1 MDSSVEVRAEQ
12 LGQSGDARRLWLAAA
27 EVMDVQSVRLV
38 DRGLTRLVGRPTPP
52 GEPAV
57 ELRGRFLVE
66 SDRVYDQLEGQ
77 FRELGY
83 VLLLRK
89 EGEDQIA
96 LGIPGE
102 LPKSAGRPWIAIGM
116 FVLTVLSTLW
126 VGSGYSGQ
134 PDNLLAGWPFTV
146 SLLGILLTHE
156 MGHYVVARRQKIPA
170 TLPYFIPF
178 PTILGTMGA
187 VIQIKAPPRNRRD
200 LLMLGA
206 AGPLAGLVVAI
217 PVLLLGLSQSSLG
230 FIQPGPAY
238 FQEGNSLLYAAL
250 KFLVFGRFLPSNG
263 MDVMIGPVAFAGW
276 AGLLVT
282 GMNLNSCGPAGW
294 RACRLLVAWETSQV
308 ADLGRGRGPGSAQH
322 LVAGV
327 VAVGGA
333 RAAAG
338 AGSLGTA
345 GRRDRADARPEG
357 AGNRLHGHLRA
368 GLHPHT
374 DNHRIGENQIW
385 SAALQI

>member
-1 MDSSVEVRAEQ
+1 MDSSVEVQAEQ

-38 DRGLTRLVGRPTPP
+38 NRGLARLVGRPTPS
-52 GEPAV
+52 GEPAI
-57 ELRGRFLVE
+57 ELRGRFLIE
-66 SDRVYDQLEGQ
+66 PEKVYDLLEGR

-89 EGEDQIA
+89 DGQEQIA

-102 LPKSAGRPWIAIGM
+102 LPKSAGRPWIAVGM

-126 VGSGYSGQ
+126 VGSGYSGD
-134 PDNLLAGWPFTV
+134 PNNLLAGWPFTV
-146 SLLGILLTHE
+146 SLLGILLAHE
-156 MGHYVVARRQKIPA
+156 MGHYLVARWQKVPA

-178 PTILGTMGA
+178 PTLLGTMGA
-187 VIQIKAPPRNRRD
+187 VIQIKAPPRNRRS
-200 LLMLGA
+200 LLLLGA

-217 PVLLLGLSQSSLG
+217 PVLLLGLSQSSVG
-230 FIQPGPAY
+230 FIQPGPEY

-282 GMNLNSCGPAGW
+282 GMNLIPAGQLDGGHVVYS
-294 RACRLLVAWETSQV
+294 LLGKQARWLTWAVVGGLAALSFLWQGWILWVALV
-308 ADLGRGRGPGSAQH
+308 LLLGRVHSVPLDDVTELTSGQKALAIACMVIFV
-322 LVAGV
+322 LVFIPIPI
-327 VAVGGA
+327 
-333 RAAAG
+333 
-338 AGSLGTA
+338 T
-345 GRRDRADARPEG
+345 
-357 AGNRLHGHLRA
+357 
-368 GLHPHT
+368 
-374 DNHRIGENQIW
+374 IG
-385 SAALQI
+385 

>member
-27 EVMDVQSVRLV
+27 EVMDVRSVRLV
-38 DRGLTRLVGRPTPP
+38 DRGLTTLVGRPTPP
-52 GEPAV
+52 GEPAI
-57 ELRGRFLVE
+57 ELRGKFLVE
-66 SDRVYDQLEGQ
+66 PDRVYNQLEGR
-77 FRELGY
+77 FHELGY

-102 LPKSAGRPWIAIGM
+102 LPKSAGRPWVAVGM

-126 VGSGYSGQ
+126 VGSGYSGD
-134 PDNLLAGWPFTV
+134 PSNLLAGWPFTV
-146 SLLGILLTHE
+146 SLLGILLAHE
-156 MGHYVVARRQKIPA
+156 MGHYVVARWQKVPA

-178 PTILGTMGA
+178 PTLLGTMGA
-187 VIQIKAPPRNRRD
+187 VIQIKAPPRNRRS

-217 PVLLLGLSQSSLG
+217 PVLLLGLSQSTVG
-230 FIQPGPAY
+230 FIQPGPEY

-282 GMNLNSCGPAGW
+282 GMNLIPAGQLDGGHIVYSLFGK
-294 RACRLLVAWETSQV
+294 RAKWLTWAVVGALAGLSLLWQGWLLWVV
-308 ADLGRGRGPGSAQH
+308 LVLLLGRVHSVPLDDVTELTDGQKAMAVACMVIFV
-322 LVAGV
+322 LVFIPIPISFG
-327 VAVGGA
+327 
-333 RAAAG
+333 
-338 AGSLGTA
+338 
-345 GRRDRADARPEG
+345 
-357 AGNRLHGHLRA
+357 
-368 GLHPHT
+368 
-374 DNHRIGENQIW
+374 
-385 SAALQI
+385 

>member
-57 ELRGRFLVE
+57 ELRGKFLVGPE
-66 SDRVYDQLEGQ
+66 RVYEQLEGR
-77 FRELGY
+77 FRDLGY

-96 LGIPGE
+96 LGVPGK
-102 LPKSAGRPWIAIGM
+102 LPKSAGRPWIAMGM

-126 VGSGYSGQ
+126 VGSGYSGE
-134 PDNLLAGWPFTV
+134 PNNLLAGWPFAV
-146 SLLGILLTHE
+146 SLLGILLAHE
-156 MGHYVVARRQKIPA
+156 MGHYVVARWQKVPA

-187 VIQIKAPPRNRRD
+187 VIQIKAPPRNRRA
-200 LLMLGA
+200 LLALGA

-230 FIQPGPAY
+230 FIQPGPQY

-282 GMNLNSCGPAGW
+282 GMNLIPAGQLDGGHIVYSLFGKQAKW
-294 RACRLLVAWETSQV
+294 LTWAVVGGLAALSILWQGWLLWVV
-308 ADLGRGRGPGSAQH
+308 LVLVLGRVHSVPLDDVTELTPGQKALAIACMVIFV
-322 LVAGV
+322 LVFIPIPI
-327 VAVGGA
+327 
-333 RAAAG
+333 
-338 AGSLGTA
+338 T
-345 GRRDRADARPEG
+345 
-357 AGNRLHGHLRA
+357 
-368 GLHPHT
+368 
-374 DNHRIGENQIW
+374 IG
-385 SAALQI
+385 

>member
-38 DRGLTRLVGRPTPP
+38 GRGLTRLVGRPTPP

-57 ELRGRFLVE
+57 ELRGKFLVGPE
-66 SDRVYDQLEGQ
+66 RVYEQLEGR
-77 FRELGY
+77 FRDLGY

-96 LGIPGE
+96 LGVPGE
-102 LPKSAGRPWIAIGM
+102 LPKSAGRPWIAVGM

-126 VGSGYSGQ
+126 VGSGYSGE
-134 PDNLLAGWPFTV
+134 PNNLLAGWPFAV
-146 SLLGILLTHE
+146 SLLGILLAHE
-156 MGHYVVARRQKIPA
+156 MGHYVVARWQKVPA

-187 VIQIKAPPRNRRD
+187 VIQIKAPPRNRRA
-200 LLMLGA
+200 LLALGA

-230 FIQPGPAY
+230 FIQPGPQY

-282 GMNLNSCGPAGW
+282 GMNLIPAGQLDGGHIVYSLFGKQAKW
-294 RACRLLVAWETSQV
+294 LTWAVVGGLAALSILWQGWLLWVV
-308 ADLGRGRGPGSAQH
+308 LVLVLGRVHSVPLDDVTELTPGQKALAIACMVIFV
-322 LVAGV
+322 LVFIPIPI
-327 VAVGGA
+327 
-333 RAAAG
+333 
-338 AGSLGTA
+338 T
-345 GRRDRADARPEG
+345 
-357 AGNRLHGHLRA
+357 
-368 GLHPHT
+368 
-374 DNHRIGENQIW
+374 IG
-385 SAALQI
+385 

>member
-57 ELRGRFLVE
+57 ELRGKFLVGPE
-66 SDRVYDQLEGQ
+66 RVYEQLEGR
-77 FRELGY
+77 FRDLGY

-96 LGIPGE
+96 LGVPGE
-102 LPKSAGRPWIAIGM
+102 LPKSAGRPWIAMGM

-126 VGSGYSGQ
+126 VGSGYSGE
-134 PDNLLAGWPFTV
+134 PNNLLAGWPFAV
-146 SLLGILLTHE
+146 SLLGILLAHE
-156 MGHYVVARRQKIPA
+156 MGHYVVARWQKVPA

-187 VIQIKAPPRNRRD
+187 VIQIKAPPRNRRA
-200 LLMLGA
+200 LLALGA

-230 FIQPGPAY
+230 FIQPGPQY

-250 KFLVFGRFLPSNG
+250 KFLVFGRFLPANG
-263 MDVMIGPVAFAGW
+263 MYVMIGPVAFAGW

-282 GMNLNSCGPAGW
+282 GMNLIPAGQLDGGHIVYSLFGKQAKW
-294 RACRLLVAWETSQV
+294 LTWAVVGGLAALSILWQGWLLWVV
-308 ADLGRGRGPGSAQH
+308 LVLLLGRVHSVPLDDVTELTPGQKALAIACMVIFV
-322 LVAGV
+322 LVFIPIPI
-327 VAVGGA
+327 
-333 RAAAG
+333 
-338 AGSLGTA
+338 T
-345 GRRDRADARPEG
+345 
-357 AGNRLHGHLRA
+357 
-368 GLHPHT
+368 
-374 DNHRIGENQIW
+374 IG
-385 SAALQI
+385 